1 MPLSSYQSWGHCWV
15 APQKRARRSHGAGET
30 EAVLAW
36 GKLPAHLWFL
46 QPSPLGSTAKFQFN
60 PSTSPFSFPFAEII
74 TNTVNPF
81 HSRVTKL
88 LSNLIT

>member
-1 MPLSSYQSWGHCWV
+1 MGAPIQHQSWGHCWL

-46 QPSPLGSTAKFQFN
+46 RPSPLGSIPKFQFN
-60 PSTSPFSFPFAEII
+60 PLNQSILFSFCRNNYQYGEPVSF
-74 TNTVNPF
+74 P
-81 HSRVTKL
+81 SD
-88 LSNLIT
+88 